1 MMKNKQNTGKN
12 KRNLILVFLI
22 FIVII
27 IILIFLLKNN
37 YKISNLGNNMSNKN
51 IEEIE
56 KYILDIS
63 SYEATI
69 DVTVESNKN
78 TNKYLIKQEYIKDT
92 ISKQTVLEPSNI
104 EGMEIIYKNN
114 TLKLNNTRLNLS
126 SVYENY
132 NFAVDN
138 YMWLDSFIQDYKNGK
153 ESNNTTLKEEN
164 DIVTMKVNLQ
174 NQNNKYICNKTLYI
188 DKKAGKPTKLVI
200 QDINKKNLVYIL
212 YNEITLNGLY

>member
-12 KRNLILVFLI
+12 KRNLILVSLI
-22 FIVII
+22 CIVII

-104 EGMEIIYKNN
+104 EGMEIIYKDN

-153 ESNNTTLKEEN
+153 ECNNTTLEEEN

-188 DKKAGKPTKLVI
+188 DKNAGKPTKLVI